1 MKQIITL
8 LQIGGSADTVLKVVQ
23 EALVALVKARVEVD
37 TRLSPLI
44 SFIEAWAFRLDS
56 KV

>member
-8 LQIGGSADTVLKVVQ
+8 LQIGSSADTILKAVR
-23 EALVALVKARVEVD
+23 EALVALVKARVRVD
-37 TRLSPLI
+37 TRLSLLI
-44 SFIEAWAFRLDS
+44 SFIGAWAFRPDS

>member
-8 LQIGGSADTVLKVVQ
+8 LQIGSSADTILKAVR
-23 EALVALVKARVEVD
+23 EALVALVKARVRVD

-44 SFIEAWAFRLDS
+44 SFIGAWAFRPDS